1 MWQGFKG
8 AKNYF
13 TLNKKPTPSEDTVTC
28 KLCGAILDTIGFLI
42 LIGVLFALVCYAAPD
57 QLSAEADMTAQT
69 IKDNEEHEASKL
81 TTEGLAFVGAKMKEE
96 GNKVFITLAF
106 ERKDGEE

>member
-1 MWQGFKG
+1 MNTTRLRELG
-8 AKNYF
+8 
-13 TLNKKPTPSEDTVTC
+13 
-28 KLCGAILDTIGFLI
+28 GAILDTVGFLI
-42 LIGVLFALVCYAAPD
+42 LVGWLFVLVCYAAPD

-69 IKDNEEHEASKL
+69 IKDNEAKEKAKL

>member
-1 MWQGFKG
+1 M
-8 AKNYF
+8 N
-13 TLNKKPTPSEDTVTC
+13 TTRLRE
-28 KLCGAILDTIGFLI
+28 LRGAILDTIGFLM
-42 LIGVLFALVCYAAPD
+42 LIGSIFAFVCYAAPN

-69 IKDNEEHEASKL
+69 IKDNEAHEASKL
-81 TTEGLAFVGAKMKEE
+81 TTEGLAFVVAKMKEE

>member
-1 MWQGFKG
+1 M
-8 AKNYF
+8 N
-13 TLNKKPTPSEDTVTC
+13 TTRLRELS
-28 KLCGAILDTIGFLI
+28 GAILDTVGFLM
-42 LIGVLFALVCYAAPD
+42 LVGGLFALVCYAAPD

-69 IKDNEEHEASKL
+69 IRDNEVHEASKL